1 MPNTDRTVRNWKNFC
16 SLVVYELGVIFD
28 IANSDDIRVVKTTI
42 GDGMGVGIKFDGS
55 FAQSDTTIINS
66 IVHKLRS
73 ALNKRSIQVNEG
85 WGILCDDDYVDT
97 TLSTSSDDED
107 LMFVLSISGD
117 LSSGKVP
124 FVSEVDIKALGN
136 TFAHCLDNLQE
147 DVEDIFNEDF

>member
-1 MPNTDRTVRNWKNFC
+1 MKVLGDSMPNTDRTVRNWKNFC

-73 ALNKRSIQVNEG
+73 ALNKMSIQVNEG
-85 WGILCDDDYVDT
+85 WGYF
-97 TLSTSSDDED
+97 
-107 LMFVLSISGD
+107 M
-117 LSSGKVP
+117 
-124 FVSEVDIKALGN
+124 
-136 TFAHCLDNLQE
+136 
-147 DVEDIFNEDF
+147 